1 MITNSRSA
9 IVLHELFFTDCTR
22 QTLAKTTHVTGKYEF
37 YDIFIFIYE
46 QANYLLFY
54 ELMIIILYYLVLSQQ
69 NLLVYPPPPFFC

>member
-1 MITNSRSA
+1 MITNSRS

-54 ELMIIILYYLVLSQQ
+54 ELMIIAVSSIIRSCLRSLGIV
-69 NLLVYPPPPFFC
+69 

>member
-54 ELMIIILYYLVLSQQ
+54 ELMIIAVSSIIRSCSMSLAIV
-69 NLLVYPPPPFFC
+69 

>member
-46 QANYLLFY
+46 QANDYCSLFDH
-54 ELMIIILYYLVLSQQ
+54 
-69 NLLVYPPPPFFC
+69 